1 MGRIL
6 PFYRTGGV
14 VSGGGGGGG
23 NTGVPLGPFN
33 DWSELPASAQGGAL
47 AFVASLGPLN
57 SYGTA
62 RYEAAGPVEWQLFF
76 GYFETL
82 ADLLAFAEP
91 INPLAVATVGVS
103 LDAPDSVRYQ
113 WDDPNVQWLRTPD
126 PVPFA
131 WTLSSTRDFSAIGLQ
146 DGDFGI
152 YTPSGGE
159 PVLLRYVAA
168 CTAVGGGTLPA
179 WVIPD
184 MYGRANLQIVCYVEG
199 SETPPAYGGT
209 RQGYQYDRTGAAT
222 ITSVSG
228 YMRMDAPAPGA
239 GSQFAFMTS
248 PAISGSKRFYVQTEV
263 RGVTAGT
270 VGQAGFF
277 DLSSVG
283 ISQWA
288 LASQRN
294 VSSAV
299 VLPIGWNGSAY
310 VAGLTGTAVRNGG
323 IALPASTPWLV
334 EGYSSGGAITDM
346 MATRIDGFSYCALRR
361 NFDSATV
368 STNFNVV
375 PYAGGNVSGTSSG
388 QLEIRRHYVFTSD

>member
-33 DWSELPASAQGGAL
+33 DWSELPASAQDE
-47 AFVASLGPLN
+47 AFAVVSDLGPTN
-57 SYGTA
+57 SYGLATYNA
-62 RYEAAGPVEWQLFF
+62 SGGQWKLQF

>member
-14 VSGGGGGGG
+14 VSGGGGGG

>member
-23 NTGVPLGPFN
+23 NTGVPLGPFLN
-33 DWSELPASAQGGAL
+33 WAALPASAQDESFAVVL
-47 AFVASLGPLN
+47 DLGPTS
-57 SYGTA
+57 SYGLATYDA
-62 RYEAAGPVEWQLFF
+62 NASQWQLMF
-76 GYFETL
+76 GYFLTL
-82 ADLLAFAEP
+82 ADLNAFTDPKA
-91 INPLAVATVGVS
+91 LTAVATVGPS
-103 LDAPDSVRYQ
+103 LDDPESVRYQ

-126 PVPFA
+126 PVPYA

-152 YTPSGGE
+152 YTPAGGE
-159 PVLLRYVAA
+159 PVLLRYVEA
-168 CTAVGGGTLPA
+168 CTAVGGGTLQA

-375 PYAGGNVSGTSSG
+375 PFAGGNVSGTSSG

>member
-1 MGRIL
+1 
-6 PFYRTGGV
+6 
-14 VSGGGGGGG
+14 
-23 NTGVPLGPFN
+23 
-33 DWSELPASAQGGAL
+33 
-47 AFVASLGPLN
+47 LN